1 MYHFTLSVAD
11 GQPLPPQGLVPRPA
25 KRTGANALQLPPR
38 STIFLQGYGRA
49 PQYRVV
55 EGCVALSQSLPDGRR
70 QIIDMVGPGRLLGI
84 GIGERN
90 PCSADTLSYVTL
102 EPVLEVDHGDI
113 ERGLEEMVLRAQAHA
128 TLLGRKTAPERV
140 ASAILDLAV
149 QFVRVSRSKR
159 GTICFNLYPT
169 RGELADWLG
178 LTVETVSR
186 CFTKL
191 KRAGLID
198 FRHPEIV
205 TLLQPAALAE
215 IAAGNRPLDATH
227 RM

>member
-1 MYHFTLSVAD
+1 MYHFSLSAAE
-11 GQPLPPQGLVPRPA
+11 GQPLPPQRLAVPPAQRP
-25 KRTGANALQLPPR
+25 GANALHLPPR
-38 STIFLQGYGRA
+38 SSIFLQGYGRA

-55 EGCVALSQSLPDGRR
+55 EGCVALSQSLSDGRR

-102 EPVLEVDHGDI
+102 EPVVEVAHADL
-113 ERGLEEMVLRAQAHA
+113 ERGLEEMVVRAQAHA

-215 IAAGNRPLDATH
+215 IAAGNRPLDPTH